1 MTAAAWQAEPKVPGT
16 LGSPAPLRGGP
27 LVWITAVAMA
37 LAAYGV
43 GLASGRSEMLLA
55 AGLGLAVPLLFAW
68 RLEAGVLLLVLTRP
82 SLDVFADRSLAS
94 FHGLALNPASVLAVL
109 VIAIGVPYMAEAWRR
124 LRTAPVIV
132 PYLLF
137 AAIAV
142 SGILVAPSPGGAVT
156 EWLRLCAVLVTYA
169 LAYLAAD
176 RPAAVARLLAAI
188 VVSALIPAAVGVGQW
203 ANGTTHAIG
212 EVNRA
217 TGTFLQPDP
226 YGIYLAI
233 ATLAALTM
241 VLAARGIWRWPAAIV
256 MLLAAAALV
265 VSYTRTGWVMVVLGA
280 IVLGLVR
287 YRALLVIVPIL
298 AVAALLLP
306 GVHSRVQSVNQTQE
320 IQYGTG
326 NSFQSRVSLW
336 QQNLPKAQQ
345 KPLTGL
351 GLGAIVQESDTS
363 SHVHSDFV
371 RAAVET
377 GVFGFLAYV
386 WLLVGALIGCLA
398 ALRWARRSRSVP
410 LQAAALAGIA
420 ASAAYLLASG
430 DSNLMTQS
438 AVSGT
443 AWALFACAHAAGRI
457 GRETVAPRPPRPVLA
472 RRMRLLSAP
481 GIRTAGYSV
490 QRATR

>member
-1 MTAAAWQAEPKVPGT
+1 MAA
-16 LGSPAPLRGGP
+16 
-27 LVWITAVAMA
+27 
-37 LAAYGV
+37 AAYGV

-55 AGLGLAVPLLFAW
+55 AGLGLAIPLLFAW

-94 FHGLALNPASVLAVL
+94 FHGLQLNPASVLAVL
-109 VIAIGVPYMAEAWRR
+109 VIAIGVPYMVEAWPR
-124 LRTAPVIV
+124 LRTAPAIL

-137 AAIAV
+137 AAVAAP
-142 SGILVAPSPGGAVT
+142 GILVAPSTGGAVT

-203 ANGTTHAIG
+203 ANGTTHTIG
-212 EVNRA
+212 DVNRA

-226 YGIYLAI
+226 YGIYLAV

-241 VLAARGIWRWPAAIV
+241 VLASRGIWRWCAAIV
-256 MLLAAAALV
+256 MIAAAAALV

-287 YRALLVIVPIL
+287 YRSLLLIVPL
-298 AVAALLLP
+298 MVGVALLLP
-306 GVHSRVQSVNQTQE
+306 GVQSRVQSVNQTRE

-336 QQNLPKAQQ
+336 EQNLPKAQQ

-351 GLGAIVQESDTS
+351 GLGAIVEQSDTQ
-363 SHVHSDFV
+363 SHVHSDYV

-377 GVFGFLAYV
+377 GLFGFLTFV
-386 WLLVGALIGCLA
+386 WLLLGALVGCLA
-398 ALRWARRSRSVP
+398 ALRWAARSRSVP

-420 ASAAYLLASG
+420 GSAAYLLASG

-443 AWALFACAHAAGRI
+443 AWALFACAHAAGRL
-457 GRETVAPRPPRPVLA
+457 GREAVAPRPLRPTVA
-472 RRMRLLSAP
+472 RRLRVLGAP
-481 GIRTAGYSV
+481 GIRTAAYSV

>member
-1 MTAAAWQAEPKVPGT
+1 MAA
-16 LGSPAPLRGGP
+16 
-27 LVWITAVAMA
+27 
-37 LAAYGV
+37 AAYGI

-55 AGLGLAVPLLFAW
+55 AGLGLAIPLLFAW

-94 FHGLALNPASVLAVL
+94 FHGLQLNPASVLAVL
-109 VIAIGVPYMAEAWRR
+109 VIAIGVPYMVEAWPR
-124 LRTAPVIV
+124 LRTAPAIL

-137 AAIAV
+137 AAVAAP
-142 SGILVAPSPGGAVT
+142 GILVAPSTGGAVT

-203 ANGTTHAIG
+203 ANGTTHTIG
-212 EVNRA
+212 DVNRA

-226 YGIYLAI
+226 YGIYLAV

-241 VLAARGIWRWPAAIV
+241 VLASRGIWRWCAAIV
-256 MLLAAAALV
+256 MIAAAAALV

-287 YRALLVIVPIL
+287 YRSLLLIVPL
-298 AVAALLLP
+298 MVGVALLLP
-306 GVHSRVQSVNQTQE
+306 GVQSRVQSVNQTRE

-336 QQNLPKAQQ
+336 EQNLPKAQQ

-351 GLGAIVQESDTS
+351 GLGAIVEQSDTQ
-363 SHVHSDFV
+363 SHVHSDYV

-377 GVFGFLAYV
+377 GLLGFLTFV
-386 WLLVGALIGCLA
+386 WLLLGALVGCLA
-398 ALRWARRSRSVP
+398 ALRWAARSRSVP

-420 ASAAYLLASG
+420 GSAAYLLASG

-443 AWALFACAHAAGRI
+443 AWALFACAHAAGRL
-457 GRETVAPRPPRPVLA
+457 GREAVAPRPLRPTVA
-472 RRMRLLSAP
+472 RRLRVLGAP
-481 GIRTAGYSV
+481 GIRTAAYSV

>member
-1 MTAAAWQAEPKVPGT
+1 MAA
-16 LGSPAPLRGGP
+16 
-27 LVWITAVAMA
+27 
-37 LAAYGV
+37 AAYGV

-55 AGLGLAVPLLFAW
+55 AGLGLAIPLLFAW

-94 FHGLALNPASVLAVL
+94 FHGLQLNPASVLAVL
-109 VIAIGVPYMAEAWRR
+109 VIAIGVPYMVEAWPR
-124 LRTAPVIV
+124 LRTAPAIL

-137 AAIAV
+137 AAVAAP
-142 SGILVAPSPGGAVT
+142 GILVAPSTGGAVT

-203 ANGTTHAIG
+203 ANGTTHTIG
-212 EVNRA
+212 DVNRA

-226 YGIYLAI
+226 YGIYLAV

-241 VLAARGIWRWPAAIV
+241 VLASRGIWRWCAAIV
-256 MLLAAAALV
+256 MIAAAAALV

-287 YRALLVIVPIL
+287 YRSLLLIVPL
-298 AVAALLLP
+298 MVGVALLLP
-306 GVHSRVQSVNQTQE
+306 GVQSRVQSVNQTRE

-336 QQNLPKAQQ
+336 EQNLPKAQQ

-351 GLGAIVQESDTS
+351 GLGAIVEQSDTQ
-363 SHVHSDFV
+363 SHVHSDYV

-377 GVFGFLAYV
+377 GLLGFLTFV
-386 WLLVGALIGCLA
+386 WLLLGALVGCLA
-398 ALRWARRSRSVP
+398 ALRWAARSRSVP

-420 ASAAYLLASG
+420 GSAAYLLASG

-443 AWALFACAHAAGRI
+443 AWALFACAHAAGRL
-457 GRETVAPRPPRPVLA
+457 GREAVAPRPLRPTVA
-472 RRMRLLSAP
+472 RRLRVLGAP
-481 GIRTAGYSV
+481 GIRTAAYSV

>member
-1 MTAAAWQAEPKVPGT
+1 MAA
-16 LGSPAPLRGGP
+16 
-27 LVWITAVAMA
+27 
-37 LAAYGV
+37 AAYGV

-55 AGLGLAVPLLFAW
+55 AGLGLAIPLLFAW

-94 FHGLALNPASVLAVL
+94 FHGLQLNPASVLAVL
-109 VIAIGVPYMAEAWRR
+109 VIAIGVPYMVEAWPR
-124 LRTAPVIV
+124 LRTAPAIL

-137 AAIAV
+137 AAVAAP
-142 SGILVAPSPGGAVT
+142 GILVAPSTGGAVT

-203 ANGTTHAIG
+203 ANGTTHTIG
-212 EVNRA
+212 DVNRA

-226 YGIYLAI
+226 YGIYLAV

-241 VLAARGIWRWPAAIV
+241 VLASRGIWRWCAAIV
-256 MLLAAAALV
+256 MIVAAAALL

-280 IVLGLVR
+280 MVLGLVR
-287 YRALLVIVPIL
+287 YRSLLLIVPL
-298 AVAALLLP
+298 MVGVALLLP
-306 GVHSRVQSVNQTQE
+306 GVQSRVQSVNQTHE

-336 QQNLPKAQQ
+336 EQNLPKAQQ

-351 GLGAIVQESDTS
+351 GLGAIVEQSDTQ
-363 SHVHSDFV
+363 SHVHSDYV

-377 GVFGFLAYV
+377 GLFGFLTFV
-386 WLLVGALIGCLA
+386 WLLLGALVGCLA
-398 ALRWARRSRSVP
+398 ALRWAARSRSVP

-420 ASAAYLLASG
+420 GSAAYLLASG

-443 AWALFACAHAAGRI
+443 AWALFACAHAAGRL
-457 GRETVAPRPPRPVLA
+457 GREAVAPRPLRPTVA
-472 RRMRLLSAP
+472 RRLRVLGAP
-481 GIRTAGYSV
+481 GIRTAAYSV

>member
-1 MTAAAWQAEPKVPGT
+1 MAA
-16 LGSPAPLRGGP
+16 
-27 LVWITAVAMA
+27 
-37 LAAYGV
+37 AAYGI

-55 AGLGLAVPLLFAW
+55 AGLGLAIPLLFAW

-94 FHGLALNPASVLAVL
+94 FHGLQLNPASVLAVL
-109 VIAIGVPYMAEAWRR
+109 VIAIGVPYMVEAWPR
-124 LRTAPVIV
+124 LRTAPAIL

-137 AAIAV
+137 AAVAAP
-142 SGILVAPSPGGAVT
+142 GILVAPSTGGAVT

-203 ANGTTHAIG
+203 ANGTTHTIG
-212 EVNRA
+212 DVNRA

-226 YGIYLAI
+226 YGIYLAV

-241 VLAARGIWRWPAAIV
+241 VLASRGIWRWCAAIV
-256 MLLAAAALV
+256 MIVAAAALL

-280 IVLGLVR
+280 MVLGLVR
-287 YRALLVIVPIL
+287 YRSLLLIVPL
-298 AVAALLLP
+298 MVGVALLLP
-306 GVHSRVQSVNQTQE
+306 GVQSRVQSVNQTRE

-336 QQNLPKAQQ
+336 EQNLPKAQQ

-351 GLGAIVQESDTS
+351 GLGAIVEQSDTQ
-363 SHVHSDFV
+363 SHVHSDYV

-377 GVFGFLAYV
+377 GLLGFLTFV
-386 WLLVGALIGCLA
+386 WLLLGALVGCLA
-398 ALRWARRSRSVP
+398 ALRWAARSRSVP

-420 ASAAYLLASG
+420 GSAAYLLASG

-443 AWALFACAHAAGRI
+443 AWALFACAHAAGRL
-457 GRETVAPRPPRPVLA
+457 GREAVAPRPLRPTVA
-472 RRMRLLSAP
+472 RRLRVLGAP
-481 GIRTAGYSV
+481 GIRTAAYSV

>member
-1 MTAAAWQAEPKVPGT
+1 
-16 LGSPAPLRGGP
+16 
-27 LVWITAVAMA
+27 MA
-37 LAAYGV
+37 LGAYGI
-43 GLASGRSEMLLA
+43 GLASGRSELLLA
-55 AGLGLAVPLLFAW
+55 AGLGLAVPLVFAW
-68 RLEAGVLLLVLTRP
+68 RLEAGVLLLVLSRP

-109 VIAIGVPYMAEAWRR
+109 VIAIGVPYMVEDWRR
-124 LRTAPVIV
+124 LRTAPVIA

-142 SGILVAPSPGGAVT
+142 PGILVAPATGNAVT
-156 EWLRLCAVLVTYA
+156 EWLRLCAILVTYA

-176 RPAAVARLLAAI
+176 TPAAVARLLAAI
-188 VVSALIPAAVGVGQW
+188 VASALIPAAAGIGQW
-203 ANGTTHAIG
+203 AHGTTHTIG
-212 EVNRA
+212 DLNRA

-241 VLAARGIWRWPAAIV
+241 VFAARGIWRWPALVV
-256 MLLAAAALV
+256 MVVASGALV

-280 IVLGLVR
+280 FVLGLVR
-287 YRALLVIVPIL
+287 YRLLLLAVPVLVAAALLV
-298 AVAALLLP
+298 P
-306 GVHSRVQSVNQTQE
+306 GVQSRVQSVNQTQE

-326 NSFQSRVSLW
+326 NSFQSRVTLW
-336 QQNLPKAQQ
+336 EQNLPKAQQ

-351 GLGAIVQESDTS
+351 GLGAIVQESDTA
-363 SHVHSDFV
+363 SHVHSDYV

-377 GVFGFLAYV
+377 GVFGLVAYI
-386 WLLVGALIGCLA
+386 WLLIGALVGCLG
-398 ALRWARRSRSVP
+398 ALRWARRSRSTP
-410 LQAAALAGIA
+410 LLAAALAGVA

-430 DSNLMTQS
+430 DSNLMNQS

-443 AWALFACAHAAGRI
+443 GWALFACAHAAGRL
-457 GRETVAPRPPRPVLA
+457 GREAVAPRPARPALA
-472 RRMRLLSAP
+472 RRAQMLTAP
-481 GIRTAGYSV
+481 GIRTAAYST

>member
-1 MTAAAWQAEPKVPGT
+1 MAA
-16 LGSPAPLRGGP
+16 
-27 LVWITAVAMA
+27 
-37 LAAYGV
+37 AAYGV

-55 AGLGLAVPLLFAW
+55 AGLGLAIPLLFAW

-94 FHGLALNPASVLAVL
+94 FHGLQLNPASVLAVL
-109 VIAIGVPYMAEAWRR
+109 VIAIGVPYMVEAWPR
-124 LRTAPVIV
+124 LRTAPAIL

-137 AAIAV
+137 AAVAAP
-142 SGILVAPSPGGAVT
+142 GILVAPSTGGAVT

-203 ANGTTHAIG
+203 ANGTTHTIG
-212 EVNRA
+212 DVNRA

-226 YGIYLAI
+226 YGIYLAV

-241 VLAARGIWRWPAAIV
+241 VLASRGIWRWCAAIV
-256 MLLAAAALV
+256 MIAAAAALV

-287 YRALLVIVPIL
+287 YRPLLLIVPL
-298 AVAALLLP
+298 MVGAALLLP
-306 GVHSRVQSVNQTQE
+306 GVQSRVQSVNQTQE

-336 QQNLPKAQQ
+336 EQNLPKAQQ

-351 GLGAIVQESDTS
+351 GLGAIVEQSDTQ
-363 SHVHSDFV
+363 SHVHSDYV

-377 GVFGFLAYV
+377 GLFGFLAFV
-386 WLLVGALIGCLA
+386 WLLLGALVGCLA
-398 ALRWARRSRSVP
+398 ALRWAARSRSVP

-420 ASAAYLLASG
+420 GSAAYLLASG

-443 AWALFACAHAAGRI
+443 AWALFACAHAAGRL
-457 GRETVAPRPPRPVLA
+457 GREAVAPRPLRPTVA
-472 RRMRLLSAP
+472 RRLRVLGAP
-481 GIRTAGYSV
+481 GIRTAAYSV

>member
-1 MTAAAWQAEPKVPGT
+1 MGEPTVPGT
-16 LGSPAPLRGGP
+16 FGSTAPLRGGP
-27 LVWITAVAMA
+27 LVWATAVAMA
-37 LAAYGV
+37 FAAYGI

-68 RLEAGVLLLVLTRP
+68 RLEAGVLLLVLARP

-94 FHGLALNPASVLAVL
+94 YHGLALNPASVLAVL
-109 VIAIGVPYMAEAWRR
+109 VIGIGVPYMVEAWRR
-124 LRTAPVIV
+124 LRTAPVIL

-142 SGILVAPSPGGAVT
+142 PGILVAPSTGGAVT

-203 ANGTTHAIG
+203 ANGTTHTVG
-212 EVNRA
+212 DLNRA

-233 ATLAALTM
+233 ATVAALTM
-241 VLAARGIWRWPAAIV
+241 VLAARGIWRWAAAIV
-256 MLLAAAALV
+256 MILAAAALV

-287 YRALLVIVPIL
+287 YRALLLIVPVIVL
-298 AVAALLLP
+298 AALLLP
-306 GVHSRVQSVNQTQE
+306 GVQSRVHSVSQTRE

-326 NSFQSRVSLW
+326 NSFQSRVTLW
-336 QQNLPKAQQ
+336 RENLPKAQE

-351 GLGAIVQESDTS
+351 GLGAIVQQSDTQ
-363 SHVHSDFV
+363 SHVHSDYV
-371 RAAVET
+371 RAVVET
-377 GVFGFLAYV
+377 GVFGFFAYV
-386 WLLVGALIGCLA
+386 WLLVGALVGCLA

-420 ASAAYLLASG
+420 ASSAYLLASG

-443 AWALFACAHAAGRI
+443 AWALFACAHAAGRL
-457 GRETVAPRPPRPVLA
+457 GREAVAPRPLRPTVA
-472 RRMRLLSAP
+472 RRLRMLGAP
-481 GIRTAGYSV
+481 GLRTAAYSV